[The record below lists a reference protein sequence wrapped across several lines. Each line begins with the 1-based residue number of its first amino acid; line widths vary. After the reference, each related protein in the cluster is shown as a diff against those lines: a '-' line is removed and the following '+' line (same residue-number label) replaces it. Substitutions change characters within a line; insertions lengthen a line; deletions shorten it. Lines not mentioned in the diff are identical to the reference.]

1 MNSEYEYN
9 VIKHSHCGIV
19 HYIVHLLHV
28 LITVILLYLSML
40 WCYVKVLIA
49 LAVILINFVLVDIY
63 SIQLNQLYDNVIL
76 AVSWIRS
83 LIILT
88 LH

>member
-9 VIKHSHCGIV
+9 VIKYSHCGIV

-49 LAVILINFVLVDIY
+49 LAVILINFFLVDIY
-63 SIQLNQLYDNVIL
+63 SLQLNQLYDNVIL